1 MQNTLHLFD
10 ELLEHDPGSKIFFP
24 LARLYKR
31 HGYIKRAI
39 EIVQK
44 GIGHHPDYL
53 EAQFFLI
60 ELFYDTGDVSAAE
73 AQAHALFQKLLI
85 YDKFW
90 FALRTYY
97 AKNNQEDMQLAS
109 YIMERKAHDSQVD
122 LLKLLTCGIAHYSDQ
137 STDQEN
143 LQEPEHD
150 LDAEEVT
157 QFFINSGIKTK
168 TMAKLLAAQGE
179 HSQAIAICDE
189 LLAQANQAEDIKD
202 LQILREQSL
211 HIVQAQEVSQTEKTT
226 KLYHVLND
234 LATRLENRS
243 KEQPVS
249 TSSHT
254 N

>member
-1 MQNTLHLFD
+1 MKNTLHLFD

-44 GIGHHPDYL
+44 GIDLHPDYL

-60 ELFYDTGDVSAAE
+60 ELLYDTGENGAAE
-73 AQAHALFQKLLI
+73 SHAHELFQKLLA

-90 FALRTYY
+90 FALRTFYS
-97 AKNNQEDMQLAS
+97 KKNQEDMQLAA
-109 YIMERKAHDSQVD
+109 YIIERKANQSNVD
-122 LLKLLTCGIAHYSDQ
+122 LLKLLTSGIGHYSD
-137 STDQEN
+137 SINDQN
-143 LQEPEHD
+143 SAQEPEHD

-189 LLAQANQAEDIKD
+189 LLATSIKAEEVNE
-202 LQILREQSL
+202 LQTLREQSL
-211 HIVQAQEVSQTEKTT
+211 QTLQALDNTQADKTT
-226 KLYHVLND
+226 KLYNVLNN
-234 LATRLENRS
+234 LASRLEKRSMAESIS
-243 KEQPVS
+243 KE
-249 TSSHT
+249 
-254 N
+254 